1 MLLGRAAIGKM
12 MAMKSAAMGEETT
25 TARKEKATV
34 TGTQTV
40 RAL

>member
-12 MAMKSAAMGEETT
+12 MAMISAAMGEETA

-34 TGTQTV
+34 IQTLTV